1 MRARLS
7 VLWVRNVIGAIVA
20 AAANVVLFVT
30 SMGDSWSE
38 YRLTV
43 VPESVVSK
51 GQSGNAD
58 GRTWKVDS
66 VGHLNGNPANY
77 GPPLPAGTVLTVITV
92 DRAGPLYEGQVCNG
106 VITDGERRWKNE
118 GIGGFQAPATDGVT
132 SLCNQPGLLQYT
144 FLLPQNMVPT
154 AIDIVKFDGQMT
166 VRLLL

>member
-20 AAANVVLFVT
+20 AAAIVVLFVT

-77 GPPLPAGTVLTVITV
+77 GPHFL
-92 DRAGPLYEGQVCNG
+92 RA
-106 VITDGERRWKNE
+106 
-118 GIGGFQAPATDGVT
+118 
-132 SLCNQPGLLQYT
+132 LCS
-144 FLLPQNMVPT
+144 
-154 AIDIVKFDGQMT
+154 
-166 VRLLL
+166 R